1 MLKILFATGL
11 RRITTLPQRRSKKQG
26 FCGRLAGVNLRFILL
41 REVGQTVGAECAAVG
56 IRWAKIRSPMDIVD
70 RLAKERR
77 ARLAAERLL
86 EQKQRELF
94 AANEKLALHA
104 RALSNQI
111 VEQRHVTKAAVTEA
125 QMLKGQ
131 NSRFLSDLEAAH
143 TSAVMAERRLRD
155 SVNALHDGFAV
166 FDTDK
171 RLLVGNRAYLAP
183 FRDYDVGP
191 GTPYAEILKITAEE
205 GMVDLGDTPAAD
217 WVAHMLA
224 RWEKDVIE
232 PEVVHT
238 GMGQWL
244 RLVDRRARDG
254 DMVCLALDITEQ
266 MRIWAAL
273 EAIPDGFVLFD
284 RDERLLA
291 CNQRFREI
299 YPESA
304 DIMRPGVNYETILR
318 AGLDAGAFIDAI
330 GQEEA
335 WLETRIGHPLD
346 GPEEREQELANG
358 RWLRVLEQPTPDGG
372 RVGLRVDITH
382 QKEQQTA
389 LDEARKAAEA
399 ANRAKSAFLAN
410 MSHEIRTPMNGVV
423 GMAELL
429 CDTGLNEE
437 QRLFAETIRSS
448 GEALLVIINDI
459 LDYSKIEA
467 ERLTLHPEP
476 FDLERLIHEVAMLL
490 QPRAREHG
498 IDLMI
503 DFDLFLPTRFIGDAG
518 RLRQILMNLVGN
530 AVKFTEKGHVLIRIV
545 GIETE
550 PGLQQ
555 LHISVED
562 TGIGIPADQLDHV
575 FGEFNQVESAAN
587 RKFEGTGLGLAIT
600 KSLIERME
608 GTVWVD
614 SDYGKGSCFGFRL
627 TLPVAEEQIANQ
639 TPVAFKRALVVDDQ
653 FINRTILERQ
663 LVTCGM
669 QVKLCRSGADVLD
682 ELARDDSFDL
692 LITDHEMP
700 EMTGLQLAEK
710 VRERGFSLP
719 IVLFSSNPATAR
731 DGAGSAHLAAVL
743 QKPLLRSELYR
754 RLHDLSNA
762 PQPVAPIRI
771 SPPKGKRLMRVLAAE
786 DNRTNQLVFRKMV
799 KDLNIDLTF
808 ANNGR
813 EAVELF
819 QTLQPDLIFM
829 DISMPEMDGKDA
841 ARTIRKLEHSLGG
854 HVPIVALTAH
864 AMEGDDTDI
873 LAAGIDKY
881 LTKPLRKT
889 AITDALVA
897 NCPVEAFGVTQG
909 QPAEV
914 A

>member
-1 MLKILFATGL
+1 
-11 RRITTLPQRRSKKQG
+11 
-26 FCGRLAGVNLRFILL
+26 
-41 REVGQTVGAECAAVG
+41 
-56 IRWAKIRSPMDIVD
+56 MDIVE
-70 RLAKERR
+70 RLATERR
-77 ARLAAERLL
+77 KRLAAERLL
-86 EQKQRELF
+86 EQKQRELY

-104 RALSNQI
+104 RALSDQI
-111 VEQRHVTKAAVTEA
+111 VEQRHATKAALNEA
-125 QMLKGQ
+125 QSLKGQ
-131 NSRFLSDLEAAH
+131 NSRFLADLEAAH

-166 FDTDK
+166 FTPDH
-171 RLLVGNRAYLAP
+171 RLLVANRAYLAP
-183 FRDYDVGP
+183 YQDYNVGP
-191 GTPYAEILKITAEE
+191 GTPYAEILKLTAEE
-205 GMVDLGDTPAAD
+205 GMVDIGDSSPD
-217 WVAHMLA
+217 EWVARMLS
-224 RWEKDVIE
+224 RWDSDPIE
-232 PEVVHT
+232 PEVVQGT
-238 GMGQWL
+238 NGEWI

-254 DMVCLALDITEQ
+254 DMVCLALNITEQ

-284 RDERLLA
+284 REDRLLA
-291 CNQRFREI
+291 CNQRYREL

-304 DIMRPGVNYETILR
+304 EAMVPGAPFEEILR
-318 AGLDAGAFIDAI
+318 YGLDRGQYKDAI
-330 GQEEA
+330 GREAEWLQER
-335 WLETRIGHPLD
+335 LERHHDTSSIL
-346 GPEEREQELANG
+346 EQELEGG

-382 QKEQQTA
+382 QKEQQAA
-389 LDEARKAAEA
+389 LNEARKAAEA

-429 CDTGLNEE
+429 CDTGLTEE
-437 QRLFAETIRSS
+437 QRLFADTIRSS

-490 QPRAREHG
+490 QPSARERG
-498 IDLMI
+498 LDLMI
-503 DFDLFLPTRFIGDAG
+503 DFDMFLPTRFIGDAG
-518 RLRQILMNLVGN
+518 RLRQILTNLVGN

-550 PGLQQ
+550 PGNQQ

-562 TGIGIPADQLDHV
+562 TGIGIPADQLEHV

-600 KSLIERME
+600 QRLIDRM
-608 GTVWVD
+608 GGSVWVD
-614 SDYGKGSCFGFRL
+614 SEFGKGSCFGFRIE
-627 TLPVAEEQIANQ
+627 LPVAEDQATI
-639 TPVAFKRALVVDDQ
+639 PVPVTLKRAIVVDDQ

-663 LVTCGM
+663 LITCGM
-669 QVKLCRSGADVLD
+669 QVKTCRTGAEVVAALEKDSGFDV
-682 ELARDDSFDL
+682 

-700 EMTGLQLAEK
+700 EMNGLQLAETL
-710 VRERGFSLP
+710 RGAGHNLP
-719 IVLFSSNPATAR
+719 IVLLSSNPAAAR
-731 DGAGSAHLAAVL
+731 DGLSAAHVTTVL

-754 RLHDLSNA
+754 RLRDLAA
-762 PQPVAPIRI
+762 PPPSHMVAPAKPRSAGPERI
-771 SPPKGKRLMRVLAAE
+771 MRVLAAE

-799 KDLNIDLTF
+799 KDLQIDLTF

-819 QTLQPDLIFM
+819 QSFQPDLIFM
-829 DISMPEMDGKDA
+829 DISMPELDGKDA
-841 ARTIRKLEHSLGG
+841 AREIRTIEQAKGG

-864 AMEGDDTDI
+864 AMDGDDTSI
-873 LAAGIDKY
+873 LASGIDEY

-889 AITDALVA
+889 AITEALLNHAPSSVF
-897 NCPVEAFGVTQG
+897 PVTNAKTSELA
-909 QPAEV
+909 
-914 A
+914 

>member
-1 MLKILFATGL
+1 M
-11 RRITTLPQRRSKKQG
+11 
-26 FCGRLAGVNLRFILL
+26 
-41 REVGQTVGAECAAVG
+41 VGAT
-56 IRWAKIRSPMDIVD
+56 MDIVD
-70 RLAKERR
+70 RLAHERR
-77 ARLAAERLL
+77 KRLAAERLL
-86 EQKQRELF
+86 EQKQRELY

-104 RALSNQI
+104 RALSDQI
-111 VEQRHVTKAAVTEA
+111 VEQRHATKAALHEA
-125 QMLKGQ
+125 QSLKGQ
-131 NSRFLSDLEAAH
+131 NSRFLADLDAAH

-166 FDTDK
+166 FSPDH
-171 RLLVGNRAYLAP
+171 RLLVANRAYLAP
-183 FRDYDVGP
+183 YMEYNVGP
-191 GTPYAEILKITAEE
+191 GTPYSEILKLSAEE
-205 GMVDLGDTPAAD
+205 GMIDLGSESPDD
-217 WVAHMLA
+217 WVARMLA
-224 RWEKDVIE
+224 RWEGDPIE
-232 PEVVHT
+232 TEVVQAT
-238 GMGQWL
+238 SGQWL

-254 DMVCLALDITEQ
+254 DMVCLALNITEQ

-284 RDERLLA
+284 RNERLLT
-291 CNQRFREI
+291 CNQRYREL

-304 DIMRPGVNYETILR
+304 EIIRPGTSYEDILR
-318 AGLDAGAFIDAI
+318 AGLDKGAYVDAI
-330 GQEEA
+330 GREEA
-335 WLETRIGHPLD
+335 WLEERLCDPLA
-346 GPEEREQELANG
+346 GPLVREQELAGG

-372 RVGLRVDITH
+372 RVGLRVDITQ
-382 QKEQQTA
+382 QKAQQAA

-429 CDTGLNEE
+429 CDTGLTEE

-467 ERLTLHPEP
+467 ERLTLVPEP

-490 QPRAREHG
+490 QPRARAHG

-503 DFDLFLPTRFIGDAG
+503 DYDMFLPTRFIGDAG
-518 RLRQILMNLVGN
+518 RLRQVLTNLVGN

-550 PGLQQ
+550 PGSQQ

-562 TGIGIPADQLDHV
+562 TGIGIPPDQLEHI
-575 FGEFNQVESAAN
+575 FGEFNQVDSAAN

-600 KSLIERME
+600 RRLIERMD
-608 GTVWVD
+608 GSVWVD

-627 TLPVAEEQIANQ
+627 TLPVAEDQ
-639 TPVAFKRALVVDDQ
+639 TTIPVPVSLKRAIIVDDQ

-663 LVTCGM
+663 LTTCGM
-669 QVKLCRSGADVLD
+669 TVKLCRTGAEVVSALENDDNYDV
-682 ELARDDSFDL
+682 

-700 EMTGLQLAEK
+700 EMNGLELAETLRNAGHK
-710 VRERGFSLP
+710 LP
-719 IVLFSSNPATAR
+719 IVLFSSNPAAAR
-731 DGAGSAHLAAVL
+731 DGAGAAHFAAVL

-754 RLHDLSNA
+754 RLRDLT
-762 PQPVAPIRI
+762 VAPTPAP
-771 SPPKGKRLMRVLAAE
+771 SPPQKLERPRPERLMRVLAAE

-799 KDLNIDLTF
+799 KDLQIDLTF
-808 ANNGR
+808 AGNGN
-813 EAVELF
+813 EAVELYESF
-819 QTLQPDLIFM
+819 KPDLIFM

-841 ARTIRKLEHSLGG
+841 ARAIRTIEQTKGG

-864 AMEGDDTDI
+864 AMDGDGTSI
-873 LAAGIDKY
+873 LASGIDKY

-889 AITDALVA
+889 AITEALLAHSPPDAL
-897 NCPVEAFGVTQG
+897 PVLTSQSSELV
-909 QPAEV
+909 
-914 A
+914 